1 MIIKNQDK
9 DERTILVEKSSYALA
24 YTLITYAILV
34 DVIFR
39 AVVLKQAT
47 WDLLGIVILGG
58 LAATLYQTRYKITNR
73 SWVKAIALSILAGVV
88 VAVVLVT
95 VLR

>member
-1 MIIKNQDK
+1 MILKNRDK

-24 YTLITYAILV
+24 FTIITYALLV
-34 DVIFR
+34 DVIYR
-39 AVVLKQAT
+39 AIVLKQAT

-58 LAATLYQTRYKITNR
+58 LGASLYQIRYKIATR
-73 SWVKAIALSILAGVV
+73 SWVKAIALSILAGLV

-95 VLR
+95 ALR